1 MGSKQSCSSSQSL
14 SGTGDGQPMEVIS
27 DSQQTGSNIG
37 GRQRFSSGIRQRT
50 RSLTNVGS
58 GQPEQV
64 LGLSSVHG
72 AGLGGSRS
80 PDSDFGSP
88 DEMLSF
94 TGMFSAHSLPIQL
107 LTLNGIKCPVCSK
120 IVVSDDVEYHLV
132 MCLTKP
138 RLSYNDDILHEDK
151 GECVICLEDL
161 VQGDTIARLPCLCIY
176 HKICIDNWFQVNRS
190 CPEHPND

>member
-138 RLSYNDDILHEDK
+138 RLSYNDVLTTGSK
-151 GECVICLEDL
+151 STGL
-161 VQGDTIARLPCLCIY
+161 VLSIPMTDVY
-176 HKICIDNWFQVNRS
+176 
-190 CPEHPND
+190 EH